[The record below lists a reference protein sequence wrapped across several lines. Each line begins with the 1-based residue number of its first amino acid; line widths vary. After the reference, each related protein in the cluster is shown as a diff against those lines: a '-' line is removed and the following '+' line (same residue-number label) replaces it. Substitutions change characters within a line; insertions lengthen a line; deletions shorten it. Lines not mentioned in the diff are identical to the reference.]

1 MPPFQRRY
9 PPSQTRKTPSQSR
22 NPSAQRRLL
31 SSRGGHIQSDWYKD
45 AIIYELRVRSFY
57 DSNADGIGDLPGLI
71 DRLDYLEYLG
81 VNTLWLL
88 PFYKS
93 ALGDDGYDI
102 SDYMSV
108 HPECGTLND
117 FKTFL
122 REAHARGMRVIIE
135 LVLNHTSDQHPWFQ
149 RARRSPKGSR
159 QRDFYVWSDTPDR
172 FCEARVIFKDFET
185 SNWAWDPVA
194 GAWYWHRFYAHQP
207 DLNFDSHDVR
217 KALFGVVDFWLAMG
231 VDGLRLDAVP
241 YLYEREGTSC
251 ENLPETHA
259 FLRELRKHVDA
270 KFPGRMLLAEAN
282 QWPEEAAEYLGS
294 GAGDE
299 CHMAFHFP
307 IMPRIFMAVRME
319 DRFAL
324 VDILSQ
330 TPPIPSGAQWALF
343 LRNHDELTLEMVTDE
358 ERDFM
363 YRMYAKDP
371 RARIN
376 LGIRRRLAPLLGN
389 NRRAIELVNG
399 LLFSLPGTPVVYY
412 GDEIGMG
419 DTIYLGDRNGVRTPM
434 QWSSDRNAGFSR
446 ANPQQLFLPVIT
458 DPEYSY
464 QTVNVETEGHN
475 ENSLLN
481 WTRQLIALR
490 KAHPVLGRGDMR
502 PLFPKNPRV
511 FVFLRNSEEET
522 LLVVCNLARTTQH
535 VELDLSEFAGLI
547 PVELFGGTALPTI
560 GRAPYFLLLAPH
572 QFHWFSLKQE
582 EALLRDDDMTAR
594 GRDIPDIDME
604 GDWLSLSLAPNR
616 EALESVLPQFLR
628 RQRWFGHRTGPLSDV
643 RFRAPF
649 HLHIGV
655 GREPVLM
662 GFLNIRGEP
671 EERWLLPLAVAQ
683 GERAERIERE
693 RPESVLARLGVR
705 RAQGPQTRQILY
717 DAFDNPD
724 FALELMRMIAEQRK
738 LRGQAERIAG
748 VHAKGRRRAELM
760 VKGVRRVF
768 GEQSNTSL
776 VFDDRFILKVFR
788 RLLAGPNPD
797 LEIGQLLAQRG
808 FAQTPKLVGHIE
820 HRLGDRAPAATMGVL
835 HEFLPNEGT
844 AFEEAVCAA
853 GRFFERLSG
862 GGAQRIALEQDEAAL
877 DQSGRIGPLPRMA
890 EQTRALLHVE
900 SLGEVGF
907 WAASRQPPPEP
918 VVQAMGGYLDCAR
931 RLGEVTAKL
940 HQTLAA
946 EQDDPAFKPQPFGPT
961 AARALYQGL
970 QGHLFATMQ
979 RVSAQVDRPSGTLA
993 ELKPE
998 VDRLIAAQPRLVELL
1013 SRLRAMTLTGS
1024 RIRIHGDFHLG
1035 QVLRHGDELSIVDFE
1050 GEPSRS
1056 LSERRLKR
1064 SALRDVAGMIRSFH
1078 YAAYAPLLSLQN
1090 AETRAIAE
1098 EEQRG
1103 SMAMAQLFA
1112 RFSSAA
1118 FLRGYLERARAEPF
1132 LPSSEEEGEVLL
1144 TAFVIGKGL
1153 YEIDYELGH
1162 RPRWLPLALR
1172 GFLGMFGLTEAPPP
1186 VD

>member
-1 MPPFQRRY
+1 MPPSHRRGA
-9 PPSQTRKTPSQSR
+9 PPIAGPA
-22 NPSAQRRLL
+22 PA
-31 SSRGGHIQSDWYKD
+31 DWYKD
-45 AIIYELRVRSFY
+45 AIIYELRVRAFF

-93 ALGDDGYDI
+93 ALADDGYDI
-102 SDYMSV
+102 SDYMAV
-108 HPECGTLND
+108 HPECGTLAD
-117 FKTFL
+117 FKAFL

-149 RARRSPKGSR
+149 RARRAPKGSR
-159 QRDFYVWSDTPDR
+159 QRNFYVWSDTPDR
-172 FCEARVIFKDFET
+172 YCDARIIFKDFET

-217 KALFGVVDFWLAMG
+217 KALFGVVDFWLSMG

-259 FLRELRKHVDA
+259 FLRELRRHVDA

-282 QWPEEAAEYLGS
+282 QWPEEAAQYLGS
-294 GAGDE
+294 GRGDE

-330 TPPIPSGAQWALF
+330 TPPIPESAQWALF

-419 DTIYLGDRNGVRTPM
+419 DNIYLGDRNGVRTPM
-434 QWSSDRNAGFSR
+434 QWSNDRNAGFSR

-458 DPEYSY
+458 DPEYNY

-490 KAHPVLGRGDMR
+490 KAHPVLGRGDMT

-511 FVFLRNSEEET
+511 FVFLRRSEQET
-522 LLVVCNLARTTQH
+522 LLVVCNLAKTAQY
-535 VELDLSEFAGLI
+535 VELDLSEFAGLV
-547 PVELFGGTALPTI
+547 PLELFGQTALPEI
-560 GRAPYFLLLAPH
+560 GAEPYFLLLAPH
-572 QFHWFSLKQE
+572 QFYWFSLKPK
-582 EALLRDDDMTAR
+582 EALLREDAAHAGVREIPTIDIGDDWMHIAQPP
-594 GRDIPDIDME
+594 G
-604 GDWLSLSLAPNR
+604 L
-616 EALESVLPQFLR
+616 EALEAVLPDFLR
-628 RQRWFGHRTGPLSDV
+628 QQRWFGHKSDPIAGV
-643 RFRAPF
+643 HFRAPF
-649 HLHIGV
+649 HLQV
-655 GREPVLM
+655 GPRREAVLV
-662 GFLNIRGEP
+662 GFLNIRGDP
-671 EERWLLPLAVAQ
+671 EERWLLPLAVAA
-683 GERAERIERE
+683 GDEAAKIERE
-693 RPESVLARLGVR
+693 HPESALAWLKIDR
-705 RAQGPQTRQILY
+705 PQEPPEEKLLY
-717 DAFDNPD
+717 DAFENPD
-724 FALELMRMIAEQRK
+724 FSLALMRLIAEQRRLGDRKEK
-738 LRGQAERIAG
+738 LTG
-748 VHAKGRRRAELM
+748 VHAKGRRKSELA
-760 VKGVRRVF
+760 VIQVRRLL

-776 VFDDRFILKVFR
+776 VFDDRFILKIFR
-788 RLLAGPNPD
+788 RQLTGPNPD
-797 LEIGQLLAQRG
+797 LEIGTLLTQRG
-808 FAQTPKLVGHIE
+808 FAEAPKVVGHLE
-820 HRLGDRAPAATMGVL
+820 HRTADRAPPTAVGIL

-844 AFEEAVCAA
+844 AFEEAVCAS
-853 GRFFERLSG
+853 GRFIDRMSG
-862 GGAQRIALEQDEAAL
+862 RSAQRIALPRDEEAVS
-877 DQSGRIGPLPRMA
+877 QSGRLGPMPRAAGEPLSQVLPD
-890 EQTRALLHVE
+890 AL
-900 SLGEVGF
+900 GGVGF
-907 WAASRQPPPEP
+907 LALSHQRAPAS
-918 VVQAMGGYLDCAR
+918 VISAMGGYLDCAQH
-931 RLGEVTAKL
+931 LGEVTAKL
-940 HQTLAA
+940 HQALGS
-946 EQDDPAFKPQPFGPT
+946 ERGDPSFAPVPFGPT

-970 QGHLFATMQ
+970 QGRVLATMQ
-979 RVSAQVDRPSGTLA
+979 RMRAQVDQQGARFPEIRA
-993 ELKPE
+993 EVE
-998 VDRLIAAQPRLVELL
+998 RLLSVQPRLLGLL
-1013 SRLRAMTLTGS
+1013 ARLRTMTLTGS

-1035 QVLRHGDELSIVDFE
+1035 QVLRSGQQLAIVDFE

-1090 AETRAIAE
+1090 VELRSTDDEA
-1098 EEQRG
+1098 QRG
-1103 SMAMAQLFA
+1103 ALAMAQLFA
-1112 RFSSAA
+1112 RWSSAA
-1118 FLRGYLERARAEPF
+1118 FLRGYLDRARGEPF
-1132 LPSSEEEGEVLL
+1132 LPASEEEGEVLL
-1144 TAFVIGKGL
+1144 TALVIGKGL
-1153 YEIDYELGH
+1153 YEIDYELNH
-1162 RPRWLPLALR
+1162 RPRWLPLALQ
-1172 GFLGMFGLTEAPPP
+1172 GFLGMLGLWEEAPEAL
-1186 VD
+1186 

>member
-1 MPPFQRRY
+1 MPSSHRRGT
-9 PPSQTRKTPSQSR
+9 PPVTGPA
-22 NPSAQRRLL
+22 PA
-31 SSRGGHIQSDWYKD
+31 DWYKD

-71 DRLDYLEYLG
+71 NRLGYLEYLG

-93 ALGDDGYDI
+93 ALADDGYDI
-102 SDYMSV
+102 SDYMAV
-108 HPECGTLND
+108 HPECGTLGD

-159 QRDFYVWSDTPDR
+159 QRNFYVWSDTPDR
-172 FCEARVIFKDFET
+172 YCDARIIFKDFET

-194 GAWYWHRFYAHQP
+194 GAWYWHRFYSHQP

-217 KALFGVVDFWLAMG
+217 KALIGVVDFWLSMG

-259 FLRELRKHVDA
+259 FLRELRRHVDA

-282 QWPEEAAEYLGS
+282 QWPEEAAQYLGS
-294 GAGDE
+294 GKGDE

-330 TPPIPSGAQWALF
+330 TPPIPESAQWALF

-419 DTIYLGDRNGVRTPM
+419 DNIYLGDRNGVRTPM
-434 QWSSDRNAGFSR
+434 QWSNDRNAGFSR

-458 DPEYSY
+458 DPEYNY
-464 QTVNVETEGHN
+464 QTVNVETESRN

-490 KAHPVLGRGDMR
+490 KAHPVLGRGDMT

-511 FVFLRNSEEET
+511 FVFLRHAQDET
-522 LLVVCNLARTTQH
+522 LLVVCNMARTTQY
-535 VELDLSEFAGLI
+535 VELDLSQFQGLI
-547 PVELFGGTALPTI
+547 PIELFGQTALPEI
-560 GRAPYFLLLAPH
+560 GTAPYFLLLAPH
-572 QFHWFSLKQE
+572 QFYWFLLKPKEAVLREDVTGSQE
-582 EALLRDDDMTAR
+582 REIPTLDISGDWMRIAQPPEVDALEALL
-594 GRDIPDIDME
+594 PE
-604 GDWLSLSLAPNR
+604 
-616 EALESVLPQFLR
+616 FLR
-628 RQRWFGHRTGPLSDV
+628 QQRWFGHKSEPIAAVCL
-643 RFRAPF
+643 RAPF
-649 HLHIGV
+649 HLHV
-655 GREPVLM
+655 GMHREPVLLS
-662 GFLNIRGEP
+662 FLNIREEP
-671 EERWLLPLAVAQ
+671 EERWLLPLAVAS
-683 GERAERIERE
+683 GERASQIERE
-693 RPESVLARLGVR
+693 HPESVLVRLRIGQPGGQSEER
-705 RAQGPQTRQILY
+705 LLY
-717 DAFDNPD
+717 DAFENPD
-724 FALELMRMIAEQRK
+724 FSLALVRLIGEQRK
-738 LRGQAERIAG
+738 IRGRQEKLSG
-748 VHAKGRRRAELM
+748 VHAKGRRRSEMA
-760 VKGVRRVF
+760 VTKVRRLL

-776 VFDDRFILKVFR
+776 VFDDRFILKIFR
-788 RLLAGPNPD
+788 RQLTGPNPD
-797 LEIGQLLAQRG
+797 LEIGTLLTQRG
-808 FAQTPKLVGHIE
+808 FSETPKVVGHLE
-820 HRLGDRAPAATMGVL
+820 HQSSDRSPPTALGIL
-835 HEFLPNEGT
+835 HEFQPNEGT
-844 AFEEAVCAA
+844 AFEEAVCAS
-853 GRFFERLSG
+853 GRFIERMSG
-862 GGAQRIALEQDEAAL
+862 CSSQRIALPRDEAAL
-877 DQSGRIGPLPRMA
+877 SQSGRIGPVPCAMGEPRPRQLPDVFGGVGLL
-890 EQTRALLHVE
+890 ALSH
-900 SLGEVGF
+900 
-907 WAASRQPPPEP
+907 QIPPPS
-918 VVQAMGGYLDCAR
+918 VTAAMGGYLDCAR
-931 RLGEVTAKL
+931 HLGEVTAKL
-940 HQTLAA
+940 HQTLATA
-946 EQDDPAFKPQPFGPT
+946 QSDPAFTPVPFGPT

-970 QGHLFATMQ
+970 QGHVLATMQ
-979 RVSAQVDRPSGTLA
+979 RMSAQA
-993 ELKPE
+993 EQQEETVPE
-998 VDRLIAAQPRLVELL
+998 VRAEIERLLAVQPRLLGLL
-1013 SRLRAMTLTGS
+1013 ERLRTMTLTGN

-1035 QVLRHGDELSIVDFE
+1035 QVLRRGNEMSIVDFE

-1064 SALRDVAGMIRSFH
+1064 SALRDVAGMVRSFH
-1078 YAAYAPLLSLQN
+1078 YAAYSPLLSLQN
-1090 AETRAIAE
+1090 AELRTAE
-1098 EEQRG
+1098 EEEKRG

-1112 RFSSAA
+1112 RWSSAA
-1118 FLRGYLERARAEPF
+1118 FLRGYLDRAWGASF
-1132 LPSSEEEGEVLL
+1132 LPTSEEEGEVLL
-1144 TAFVIGKGL
+1144 TALVIGKGL
-1153 YEIDYELGH
+1153 YEIDYELNH

-1172 GFLGMFGLTEAPPP
+1172 GFLGMLGLSEDEPEAP
-1186 VD
+1186 